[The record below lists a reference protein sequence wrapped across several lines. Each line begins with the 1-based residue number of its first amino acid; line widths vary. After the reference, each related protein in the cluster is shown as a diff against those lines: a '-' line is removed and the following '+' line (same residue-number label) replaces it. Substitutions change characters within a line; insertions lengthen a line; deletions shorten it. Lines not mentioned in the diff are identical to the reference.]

1 MPRARPGGAFDLV
14 RSFPSPST
22 RTADG
27 YAGALRI
34 KMSDESYAT
43 LVAEDEDRLIG
54 YLAGSA
60 HRTFYAGGS
69 IAWID
74 EIWVEPDCA
83 ARGSGGS

>member
-1 MPRARPGGAFDLV
+1 
-14 RSFPSPST
+14 
-22 RTADG
+22 
-27 YAGALRI
+27 
-34 KMSDESYAT
+34 MSDESYAT